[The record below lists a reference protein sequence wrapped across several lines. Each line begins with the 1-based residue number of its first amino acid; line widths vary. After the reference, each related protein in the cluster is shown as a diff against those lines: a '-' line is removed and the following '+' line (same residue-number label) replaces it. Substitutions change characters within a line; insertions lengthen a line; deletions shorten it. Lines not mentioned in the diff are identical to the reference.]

1 MKNIKRKK
9 FFPTKSRNKFCKKL
23 KWTFLLNIRDLG
35 CTSMGK
41 EEAFT
46 EILIMCH
53 TLYACYLIWSP
64 NNSTKYRWGNPKV
77 LCHMPMVTWP
87 TVGETWHSLW
97 GCPPKWAKWPWN
109 RRRSQSEL
117 EEAWTA
123 TFITWF
129 EQRPEASFALNTS
142 NCQNAAWIPFTK
154 LLLLS

>member
-41 EEAFT
+41 EEACT

-53 TLYACYLIWSP
+53 TLYACYLIWSR

-77 LCHMPMVTWP
+77 LSHAHGDMAHSGRNMTQPMRLSTQMSKMAMKQK
-87 TVGETWHSLW
+87 TESIRIRGGMDSHLYNMI
-97 GCPPKWAKWPWN
+97 WAASRGFLCSKYLKL
-109 RRRSQSEL
+109 SECCL
-117 EEAWTA
+117 D
-123 TFITWF
+123 
-129 EQRPEASFALNTS
+129 SFH
-142 NCQNAAWIPFTK
+142 
-154 LLLLS
+154 